1 MFLGTWTVRNSNLQV
16 DNRTEGLI
24 SPAEIHTSESQP
36 RSRDNRHF
44 CGLTLV
50 TFRIGILDGG
60 ATSSSNTSQAF
71 EPGLVADD
79 RRGTFD
85 LQYFFLLEVSELE
98 IQEHHR
104 STHCIPRPRNQIRSR
119 GLQ

>member
-1 MFLGTWTVRNSNLQV
+1 M
-16 DNRTEGLI
+16 
-24 SPAEIHTSESQP
+24 
-36 RSRDNRHF
+36 
-44 CGLTLV
+44 
-50 TFRIGILDGG
+50 GG

-85 LQYFFLLEVSELE
+85 LQYFFLLEVSEPE

-104 STHCIPRPRNQIRSR
+104 STDCIPRPRNQIRSR
-119 GLQ
+119 GLQQHASRGEKTLQYKMSHHRAPSLFGSQKRGP